1 MRWQL
6 ALTFAAGAAYELG
19 CVFWV
24 MHSEAKRAGRAV
36 PWSMFNALVTAI
48 GVEHFLRGPLFVGA
62 YVLGFG
68 SGTYVAIRLKIRLL
82 RADQERENRR
92 IMNEYAGMIS
102 GAGVVAE
109 TNGKG

>member
-1 MRWQL
+1 MIWQL

-24 MHSEAKRAGRAV
+24 MYSEAKQAGRAV

-62 YVLGFG
+62 YVVGFG
-68 SGTYVAIRLKIRLL
+68 AGTYVAIRLKIRLL
-82 RADQERENRR
+82 RADAARENAR
-92 IMNEYAGMIS
+92 IMAQYNALGG
-102 GAGVVAE
+102 GAQLGALKKD
-109 TNGKG
+109 G